1 MKSLLQDGP
10 WQPQK
15 GPQLNETRFRNISSS
30 PKSDHTLYCFH
41 VVSCIFTFSFQ
52 QHTLWLDCSVLCFPC
67 DSKGSFIC
75 AATQMSKVTLVHLK
89 WNQMECM
96 EWSVCL
102 LLAKISSFLIPVKI
116 NMTLSVWCFTHTQ
129 TSLWVRVG
137 VKGSRFWA
145 CVSVGLR
152 NSPDKTETDMHICSF
167 L

>member
-1 MKSLLQDGP
+1 MGHDNLKKVLSSMKPDSDPPLCPQSLIIPFTVSMLIPGSLL
-10 WQPQK
+10 
-15 GPQLNETRFRNISSS
+15 
-30 PKSDHTLYCFH
+30 
-41 VVSCIFTFSFQ
+41 FSFQ
-52 QHTLWLDCSVLCFPC
+52 QHTLWLDCSLLCFPC
-67 DSKGSFIC
+67 ESKGSFIC

-152 NSPDKTETDMHICSF
+152 NSPDKMETDMHICSF